1 MRGALITG
9 AAQRL
14 GAVLAESLA
23 AGAAQ
28 GAQGAETD
36 FSLVLHSHKRGAECQ
51 ALAESLTQKYKVKTT
66 CLSADLSNPQAAE
79 QLFNETLQALGGGT
93 VCGDFK
99 RGFVSA

>member
-23 AGAAQ
+23 AEGAEA
-28 GAQGAETD
+28 GETD
-36 FSLVLHSHKRGAECQ
+36 FSLVLHSHKSGAACQ

-79 QLFNETLQALGGGT
+79 QLFAETLQALGGGT